1 MALHTLDAAPTTID
15 HPSTDDATSHDPA
28 GSTAGS
34 TPVRRPGGRIARGVA
49 AAALGVAAVA
59 HMPVAI
65 EHLAHL
71 PYLGWSFVAFV
82 VIAATLAGS
91 LLVESRTVVW
101 AAALLLAAGALA
113 LYAVSRQWGL
123 PGTDDDIGDWANTA
137 GLVCA
142 AAETV
147 VVLVA
152 ATVLVRRARASRQ
165 HHEAT
170 AAVRV

>member
-1 MALHTLDAAPTTID
+1 MALHALDAAPTTTID
-15 HPSTDDATSHDPA
+15 DTT
-28 GSTAGS
+28 GS
-34 TPVRRPGGRIARGVA
+34 TPDSSVARRPGGRIARGVA
-49 AAALGVAAVA
+49 ATALGVAAVA

-101 AAALLLAAGALA
+101 AAALLLSAGALA

-147 VVLVA
+147 VVLVSG
-152 ATVLVRRARASRQ
+152 TVLVGRVRAARRHR
-165 HHEAT
+165 EAT
-170 AAVRV
+170 SAEQV